1 MCGRFAQFTPIED
14 LAEEF
19 EIDKNLSDLAPR
31 YNISPGQEIS
41 AIVIDESKK
50 IIKLKWGLIPEWAK
64 DPSIASKLINARA
77 ETIAEKPS
85 FRNSFKRR
93 RCLILA
99 DGFYEW
105 KKKGKEK
112 IPVYIKLKSGEPFL
126 LAGIYDFWKNSEGR
140 SIGTCAVI
148 TTEANALIKN
158 IHPRMPVIIRKED
171 HALWLDLARDDG
183 QMLLPFLKPYDA
195 DAMEMYE
202 VSPAVNSPKN
212 EDASLIEP
220 DDNTEKKL
228 F

>member
-1 MCGRFAQFTPIED
+1 MPGRFAQFTPIED
-14 LAEEF
+14 LAEKF
-19 EIDKNLSDLAPR
+19 EIGKNLSDLAPR

-41 AIVIDESKK
+41 AIVIDEGKK

-64 DPSIASKLINARA
+64 DPSIANKLINARA

-105 KKKGKEK
+105 KKQGKEK
-112 IPVYIKLKSGEPFL
+112 IPVYIKRKNGEPFL

-140 SIGTCAVI
+140 TVGTCAVI
-148 TTEANALIKN
+148 TTEANSLIKN
-158 IHPRMPVIIRKED
+158 IHPRMPAIIRKED
-171 HALWLDLARDDG
+171 HTLWLDCARDDG
-183 QMLLPFLKPYDA
+183 QMLLTFLKPYDA
-195 DAMEMYE
+195 GEMEMYE

-212 EDASLIEP
+212 EGSSLIDP
-220 DDNTEKKL
+220 DDFAEKNL